1 MIANLT
7 EKTKKALQRP
17 NNHYP
22 YQYHRPRSKSTARF
36 IDSSDSDFW
45 TSRNSKFDPT
55 MEHQVSE
62 LDEIRNVHNVQQIPN
77 QTMQIVTTKNKTPQN
92 NNRNLVSLQPEIYNP
107 ANHQMSVISHQP
119 MTLSSTNV
127 RNNNNARENS
137 NDACSSLSSF
147 GQALKISGY
156 RSVFYILRLPFFI
169 FPFPSPLVF
178 FKFLIIIRSEQNT
191 LFMLSHGARFTSQRW
206 TVSCHFCHQKIEYC
220 VHSSHIFIV
229 VVGFNILRY
238 FLLGQQLLPKLNKY
252 IETFLSYGWPKTK

>member
-62 LDEIRNVHNVQQIPN
+62 LDEIRPNVQQIPT
-77 QTMQIVTTKNKTPQN
+77 QTMQIVRTKNNTPQN
-92 NNRNLVSLQPEIYNP
+92 NRNMVSLQPEIYNP

-127 RNNNNARENS
+127 RNNNINTRENN

-156 RSVFYILRLPFFI
+156 RSVFYILRPFFI
-169 FPFPSPLVF
+169 VPL
-178 FKFLIIIRSEQNT
+178 S
-191 LFMLSHGARFTSQRW
+191 LSSF
-206 TVSCHFCHQKIEYC
+206 
-220 VHSSHIFIV
+220 
-229 VVGFNILRY
+229 
-238 FLLGQQLLPKLNKY
+238 
-252 IETFLSYGWPKTK
+252 